1 MTSSFVSLEGH
12 RLAVASGGAPSDPR
26 PPVLLMPGVV
36 MPAAFWVPNLP
47 TALRDGRR
55 WAALSLPAHA
65 PSGVPPDWRP
75 EAVTLDLFARL
86 GDGAADALW
95 PGELYVAG
103 GYSTG
108 GFAALTT
115 AALRPQRVVGV
126 LAVSAFLDGRW
137 GGLLGAMQRLAQ
149 GGPLGAAVF
158 HTASLLNQQ
167 FAGVFCAM
175 LGAHAARDVD
185 RERYDATLAA
195 IGPGVREHDPAAMRA
210 FFAGVRALDL
220 TPHVEKIRAP
230 TLVVHGEH
238 DVVPLVEA
246 ETAAAEIDDARLVV
260 LPETGHLFFAEAWD
274 AFDAAA
280 SGWLRTAAAPERPEA
295 VEAGR

>member
-1 MTSSFVSLEGH
+1 MTDPFVSVEGH
-12 RLAVASGGAPSDPR
+12 RLAVVTGGDASDPR

-36 MPAAFWVPNLP
+36 MPAAFWPPNLP

-65 PSGVPPDWRP
+65 PSAVPADWRP

-86 GDGAADALW
+86 ADGAARDLW
-95 PGELYVAG
+95 GEMPFVVG

-108 GFAALTT
+108 GFAALCT
-115 AALRPQRVVGV
+115 AAARPERVAGV
-126 LAVSAFLDGRW
+126 LAVSAFIDGRW
-137 GGLLGAMQRLAQ
+137 GGLLGVLQRLAR
-149 GGPLGAAVF
+149 GGPLGGALFRAA
-158 HTASLLNQQ
+158 TLANQRLSS
-167 FAGVFCAM
+167 VFCAV

-185 RERYDATLAA
+185 PERYNATLDA
-195 IGPGVREHDPAAMRA
+195 IGPDVRRHDADAMRA

-220 TPHVEKIRAP
+220 TPHLGRITAP
-230 TLVVHGEH
+230 TLAVHGAR
-238 DVVPLVEA
+238 DIVPLVEA
-246 ETAAAEIDDARLVV
+246 ETVAAEVDGARLVV

-280 SGWLRTAAAPERPEA
+280 SGWLDALSVPEAAA
-295 VEAGR
+295 